1 VRGPA
6 GLNGWLYRVDVGFV
20 QRAFARTAGRLRRS
34 LMLSAPSPV
43 PDRLDVDA
51 PAQQALHEFTV
62 LRATALGSFLPLSLP
77 DTPRA

>member
-1 VRGPA
+1 
-6 GLNGWLYRVDVGFV
+6 
-20 QRAFARTAGRLRRS
+20 
-34 LMLSAPSPV
+34 MLSAPSPV

-62 LRATALGSFLPLSLP
+62 LRAIALGSFLPLSLP